1 MSSSPSSSA
10 ATTTA
15 IPPVLVL
22 STGRCGSTMISDILN
37 THPRVLSLSEF
48 FSTTGLAPFRHRRP
62 SGAQMWRIYSAQ
74 SHRTRLMLRGD
85 FDELLYPFDA
95 PAARYT
101 RADVPP
107 LLCTTLPHLTD
118 QYETLYDAL
127 AQTAPSWPR
136 QTTADHFR
144 QLFAWLGQRL
154 GKDVW
159 IERSGASL
167 LLASRLLREFPEAR
181 VLHVYR
187 DGRETALSMRGH
199 YMFSMMVAAIRGL
212 RSLGI
217 DALRSMSQGRR
228 WDSISPWLEVLYSR
242 LFSPARL
249 PYHKVQLADYG
260 RFWSGMIERS
270 QTLFQALPPD
280 RLLNVK
286 FEQVQTAPHPEIE
299 RIIKFI
305 SPELAD
311 AQWLQAAAQ
320 IPHPTTGR
328 FAQLDA
334 AAQADLTAACRPGL
348 EILGYA
354 V

>member
-1 MSSSPSSSA
+1 MASGRSDA
-10 ATTTA
+10 AA
-15 IPPVLVL
+15 GGIPPVLVL

-62 SGAQMWRIYSAQ
+62 GGAQMWRIYSEQ

-85 FDELLYPFDA
+85 FDELLYPFGNA
-95 PAARYT
+95 AARYT

-118 QYETLYDAL
+118 QYETLYDEL

-136 QTTADHFR
+136 LTTADHFR
-144 QLFAWLGQRL
+144 RLFQWLGRRL
-154 GKDVW
+154 GKEVW

-181 VLHVYR
+181 VMHVYR

-228 WDSISPWLEVLYSR
+228 WDSISPWLEVVYSR
-242 LFSPARL
+242 LFSPSRL
-249 PYHKVQLADYG
+249 PYDKVQLADYG

-270 QTLFQALPPD
+270 HTLFQDLPPEK
-280 RLLNVK
+280 LLNVK
-286 FEQVQTAPHPEIE
+286 FEAVQANPESEIR
-299 RIIKFI
+299 RIIRFI
-305 SPELAD
+305 SPELAEE
-311 AQWLQAAAQ
+311 QWIQAAAQ

-328 FAQLDA
+328 FARLEA
-334 AAQADLTAACRPGL
+334 AEQAALTEACRPGL
-348 EILGYA
+348 EILEYPA
-354 V
+354 

>member
-1 MSSSPSSSA
+1 MASGRNGMA
-10 ATTTA
+10 AGG
-15 IPPVLVL
+15 ILPVLVL

-48 FSTTGLAPFRHRRP
+48 FSTTGLAPFRRRRP
-62 SGAQMWRIYSAQ
+62 SGAWMWRIYSEQ
-74 SHRTRLMLRGD
+74 SPRTRLMLRGD

-95 PAARYT
+95 AARYT

-118 QYETLYDAL
+118 RYESLYDAL
-127 AQTAPSWPR
+127 AMAAPSWPR
-136 QTTADHFR
+136 RSTADHFR

-154 GKDVW
+154 GKEVW

-181 VLHVYR
+181 VMHVYR

-199 YMFSMMVAAIRGL
+199 YMFSMMVAALRGL

-228 WDSISPWLEVLYSR
+228 WDSISPWLEVVYSR
-242 LFSPARL
+242 LFSPSRL

-270 QTLFQALPPD
+270 QTLFEGLPSD
-280 RLLNVK
+280 QLLNVK
-286 FEQVQTAPHPEIE
+286 FEEVQANPQSEIE
-299 RIIKFI
+299 RIIRFI
-305 SPELAD
+305 SPDLAD
-311 AQWLQAAAQ
+311 ADWIRAAAG
-320 IPHPTTGR
+320 IPHPTAGR
-328 FAQLDA
+328 FARLDA
-334 AAQADLTAACRPGL
+334 GEQAALAEACRPGL
-348 EILGYA
+348 EILGYG